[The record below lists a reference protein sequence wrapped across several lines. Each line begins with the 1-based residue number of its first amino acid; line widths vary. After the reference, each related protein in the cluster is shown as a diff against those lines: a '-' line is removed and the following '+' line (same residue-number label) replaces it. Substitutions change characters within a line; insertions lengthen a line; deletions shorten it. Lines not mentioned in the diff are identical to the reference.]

1 MKKDR
6 CRLSVI
12 IPVYNAQESLKNCV
26 ESILRQTYSSFEL
39 ILVDD
44 GSVDYSGDLCDAYA
58 AEDSRVRVLHQRNG
72 GPYQARKAGVRNAKG
87 EIVTF
92 CDADDWLEPNAFE
105 TAMKIFA
112 KWDPDMFAYAYLT
125 GDQGVERH
133 LYPEK
138 LYSAA
143 EIRSK
148 ILPGMLYD
156 PTVGRRRLN
165 PSLCCK
171 YMKKALYTKV
181 TETVT
186 DRITLGEDA
195 LVAYPA
201 VCDAK
206 SLYLCNGAFYHYN
219 SNPVSCTRQFPL
231 ERIVEVQ
238 NFQDN
243 LTRLFQEMGLWD
255 ILRFQTENYVRHFLA
270 MMVKN
275 WYGMELSPIMFR
287 FPYHLIFQDSR
298 LVIYGAG
305 NVGKSYLNELQIR
318 KYIKVVGWADQNYKK
333 MELYNGVRVMA
344 PEEIKDMVFDQLLI
358 AVDQEEVAMEIRE
371 DLIHMGIAGDKI
383 IWEKPICVI

>member
-1 MKKDR
+1 M
-6 CRLSVI
+6 
-12 IPVYNAQESLKNCV
+12 
-26 ESILRQTYSSFEL
+26 
-39 ILVDD
+39 
-44 GSVDYSGDLCDAYA
+44 
-58 AEDSRVRVLHQRNG
+58 
-72 GPYQARKAGVRNAKG
+72 
-87 EIVTF
+87 
-92 CDADDWLEPNAFE
+92 
-105 TAMKIFA
+105 
-112 KWDPDMFAYAYLT
+112 
-125 GDQGVERH
+125 
-133 LYPEK
+133 
-138 LYSAA
+138 
-143 EIRSK
+143 
-148 ILPGMLYD
+148 
-156 PTVGRRRLN
+156 
-165 PSLCCK
+165 
-171 YMKKALYTKV
+171 
-181 TETVT
+181 
-186 DRITLGEDA
+186 
-195 LVAYPA
+195 
-201 VCDAK
+201 
-206 SLYLCNGAFYHYN
+206 
-219 SNPVSCTRQFPL
+219 
-231 ERIVEVQ
+231 Q